1 MQLLGLVNLLLGIYT
16 FVLIGRA
23 LVSWLPNPPRSPLAL
38 KVILTLYEL
47 TDPVLIPVRRW
58 LAPYQRNSPLDFS
71 ILLVLV
77 AIEVVRR
84 LLSRLVLG

>member
-1 MQLLGLVNLLLGIYT
+1 MQVLILIDRLLMIYT
-16 FVLIGRA
+16 FVLIARA

-38 KVILTLYEL
+38 KVVLTLYQL
-47 TDPVLIPVRRW
+47 TDPVLSPVRRW

-71 ILLVLV
+71 ILLVFV

-84 LLSRLVLG
+84 LLRRLMLG